1 MVRQRGQMNITRH
14 SSVLEAL
21 LFHASKFDMSRR
33 YDTDN
38 THPSWSIDETGTL
51 NVSNLDMCKENDILQ
66 HETRELNII
75 PVPDEVLHVHGFASP
90 TKAEGTICVIYENLN
105 SLNTCMKD
113 NDKVERMR
121 ELHDELETDIA
132 AYCKHK
138 INYKHKKNVNGF
150 NQLFKGGE
158 AAIHSIVAHNVHE
171 NVGKIQQGGT
181 SLVMF
186 GHLTQQIEG
195 YKNGK
200 DPTGLG

>member
-1 MVRQRGQMNITRH
+1 MNITSH

-21 LFHASKFDMSRR
+21 LFHASKFDMSWR
-33 YDTDN
+33 YNTDN

-51 NVSNLDMCKENDILQ
+51 DVSNLDMCKENDVLQ
-66 HETRELNII
+66 HKTRELNAIS
-75 PVPDEVLHVHGFASP
+75 VPDEVLHIHGFAPP
-90 TKAEGTICVIYENLN
+90 TKAKGTVRVIYENLN
-105 SLNTCMKD
+105 GLNTHMKD
-113 NDKVERMR
+113 NYKVERMR
-121 ELHDELETDIA
+121 ELHNELEIDIA

-138 INYKHKKNVNGF
+138 INYKHKKNVNSF

-158 AAIHSIVAHNVHE
+158 AAIHSIVAHNVHK

-186 GHLTQQIEG
+186 GHTMQQIEG
-195 YKNGK
+195 NKSGK